1 MCPTLARFFS
11 FGSGNTSQS
20 RDTDAHYVSILC
32 VNFASGLGYES
43 RGEELGIIETN
54 EPQKSHGAG
63 EISETVTK
71 EVRIQKLKGLF
82 ISKEIIVSIST
93 MLRPIHGISF

>member
-1 MCPTLARFFS
+1 MYQF
-11 FGSGNTSQS
+11 
-20 RDTDAHYVSILC
+20 YVSISLL
-32 VNFASGLGYES
+32 VSAMRIE
-43 RGEELGIIETN
+43 EELGIIETN